1 MSHTGNGNGGG
12 IFPLNLHIGEM
23 QDCLTLKNIYIMYI
37 ISKEQAL
44 ALLQKE
50 NEIKISFE
58 MVAKQNAKVA
68 RLAEVKAAKAAT
80 KACIAG
86 TYSQLGNF
94 KPAK

>member
-1 MSHTGNGNGGG
+1 MNN
-12 IFPLNLHIGEM
+12 
-23 QDCLTLKNIYIMYI
+23 I

-44 ALLQKE
+44 AMLQKE

-58 MVAKQNAKVA
+58 MVAKQNAKAA
-68 RLAEVKAAKAAT
+68 RLAEIKAAKAAT

-86 TYSQLGNF
+86 TYSQRGNF